1 MCFEEVTVQRVF
13 TKSKILSVVG
23 VGVQYGGVWRFK
35 SEEEAGG
42 NRL

>member
-13 TKSKILSVVG
+13 MKSKTLSVVG

-35 SEEEAGG
+35 REEEAGG